1 MSYEP
6 GAILLVSYPFTDQ
19 TAAKQRPVL
28 VVSSTRFNSGED
40 VVVVPLTSRVVP
52 DDPFGLPIESTE
64 PYFLQTKLRM
74 SSTVKWTKPMVI
86 SSVVVVKE
94 LGHIPPDVLRQI
106 QDLVKSLFA

>member
-28 VVSSTRFNSGED
+28 VVSSARFNSGED
-40 VVVVPLTSRVVP
+40 VVVVPLSSRIAAG
-52 DDPFGLPIESTE
+52 DPFGFPIQSTE
-64 PYFLQTKLRM
+64 PYFLQTKLRRP
-74 SSTVKWTKPMVI
+74 STVKWTKPFTI

-94 LGHIPPDVLRQI
+94 LGHIPSNVLRQI